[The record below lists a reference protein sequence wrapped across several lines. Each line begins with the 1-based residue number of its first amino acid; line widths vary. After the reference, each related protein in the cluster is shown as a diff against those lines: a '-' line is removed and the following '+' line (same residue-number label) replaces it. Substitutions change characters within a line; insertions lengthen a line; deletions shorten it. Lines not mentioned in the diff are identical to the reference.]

1 MQHCSKHSACL
12 YPHLHYKITS
22 LSFYLHS
29 FVRILPS
36 SFYHRLPFFLSLFF
50 PHSQAYAALHHADEA
65 AHYCQQTLTLQLSHA
80 SLGGGKGSGATS
92 TADEDAQFY
101 GHGSPEAATA
111 FNPLEWCVGEK
122 F

>member
-1 MQHCSKHSACL
+1 
-12 YPHLHYKITS
+12 LHYKITS